1 MLLKSMSHGAGVS
14 RREKATESRQRSERI
29 PERKLLASAIAS
41 CLMLGTPAAFGQ
53 SASANLRG
61 QVTTDAA
68 PAANT
73 EVVATN
79 AATGA
84 VRRTQTSADGSYV
97 LIGLSPGTY
106 VVTAGGITDTV
117 TLSVASNATLNLEAG
132 AEGEAAAPA
141 DIENITVIGYQRSA
155 PDVLTSEVGG
165 TISPRLIEQLPQ
177 STRNFLEFAD
187 TVPGMAFTTDAQ
199 GFTSLRS
206 GATSKNASNLYID
219 GVGQKG
225 YVEAGGIAGQN
236 QTRGNPFPQLAI
248 GEYKVI
254 TSNYKAEYGQ
264 VAGAAVTA
272 VTRSGTNDFEAE
284 AYFRYTDEGMREKRP
299 DEKAPDAEKVESQT
313 EEYGFAVGGPII
325 QDRLHYFL
333 AYEYKDLISPRT
345 VFPNTNAS
353 DFVQFLPADVQAQFG
368 PQDVPFEEDL
378 IFGKLSWN
386 ATDNDLFDLSIQY
399 RDEVQVDSVGAQSAA
414 THGRD
419 AINKDERATLRWERS
434 ADSWFNEVL
443 FTLEDTESNPFPISI
458 GNGIS
463 YVRLNRL
470 PDGSVS
476 DEWTLIDTGSAT
488 GFDAKLNH
496 QDGWSIA
503 DNLTLPS
510 LNWYGEHTVKVGL
523 SYKDIE
529 LTATDAVGINPQ
541 FKFEADENGVAP
553 QPYWVRFLAPFS
565 LPGQQATVVTDA
577 KQYGFYI
584 QDDWAVNDKLILN
597 FGIRWDYEEN
607 PAYTDFV
614 TAQNFVDELFGN
626 DLANPGQPWADR
638 LLASG
643 IDANDYVSTGNNRDD
658 YDDAWAP
665 RFGFSYDLNAD
676 EQHVIH
682 GGAGRSY
689 DRNLFKLLALEVSK
703 AALSPV
709 EIHFQDP
716 DTGLCYRGDVGR
728 PCVPWDPIYLEQGI
742 DALSQIPDTAGSA
755 ELFMLNNSLKTPYTD
770 QYSLGMSNQIGEWL
784 TDVTVQRILGYDGF
798 IFTLINRYPDG
809 SFFQEGAQPWGE
821 PVPGFANTILGNNGI
836 ESKNTQVL
844 LSAEKPYTNDSGWG
858 LSLAYTHTD
867 AEHNR
872 KLDDNFAFD
881 KPTIDE
887 YPFISVDNLPE
898 HRFVAAGSIDGPWE
912 TIFGVKVVLETPRP
926 FNEVRDWG
934 NRPPDGSF
942 SQPFAYDPPGTGSF
956 LIGGD
961 IWGYRTVDFQATK
974 EFRFG
979 DYAFTARVNLLNA
992 FDYENFSTFNL
1003 ISPGANGVLD
1013 PVVEVNE
1020 FGETFYVPRT
1030 LSFEV
1035 GFKF

>member
-1 MLLKSMSHGAGVS
+1 MLLKSMSRAAGAS
-14 RREKATESRQRSERI
+14 RRALQTKNTQCRERMPQRT
-29 PERKLLASAIAS
+29 LLASAVAG
-41 CLMLGTPAAFGQ
+41 CLMLGAPVAFGQ
-53 SASANLRG
+53 SGSANLRG

-79 AATGA
+79 VATGA
-84 VRRTQTSADGSYV
+84 TRRTRTSADGTYV
-97 LIGLSPGTY
+97 LVGLPPGTY
-106 VVTAGGITDTV
+106 TVEAGGIRDTV
-117 TLSVASNATLNLEAG
+117 TLSVASNATLNLQPG
-132 AEGEAAAPA
+132 AAADA
-141 DIENITVIGYQRSA
+141 IEEVTVVGYRRSA
-155 PDVLTSEVGG
+155 PDVLTSEVGS
-165 TISPRLIEQLPQ
+165 TVSPRLIQQLPQ
-177 STRNFLEFAD
+177 ATRNFLEFAD

-206 GATSKNASNLYID
+206 GATSKNAGNLYID
-219 GVGQKG
+219 GIGQKS

-236 QTRGNPFPQLAI
+236 NTRGSPFPQLAI

-272 VTRSGTNDFEAE
+272 VTRSGTNQFEAE
-284 AYFRYTDEGMREKRP
+284 AYYRFTDDSLRERRP
-299 DEKAPDAEKVESQT
+299 DEKAPDVEKVESQT

-325 QDRLHYFL
+325 QDRLHYFV
-333 AYEYKDLISPRT
+333 AYEYKDLITPRT
-345 VFPNTNAS
+345 VFPNVNAS
-353 DFVQFLPADVQAQFG
+353 DFTQFLPADVQAQFG

-399 RDEVQVDSVGAQSAA
+399 RDEVQVDSVGVQRAA
-414 THGRD
+414 DHGRD
-419 AINKDERATLRWERS
+419 AINKDERATLRWERN
-434 ADSWFNEVL
+434 AYAWFNELQFSV
-443 FTLEDTESNPFPISI
+443 EDTENNPFPTGI
-458 GNGIS
+458 GNGIT
-463 YVRLNRL
+463 YTVLNRN
-470 PDGSVS
+470 PDGSVQ
-476 DEWTLIDTGSAT
+476 DEWNLIETGPAS
-488 GFDAKLNH
+488 GFDAQLRQ

-503 DNLTLPS
+503 DNLTFS
-510 LNWYGEHTVKVGL
+510 SFDWHGEHTVKLGV

-529 LTATDAVGINPQ
+529 LTAQDAGGINPQ
-541 FKFEADENGVAP
+541 FKFEVDSSGVAA
-553 QPYWVRFLAPFS
+553 QPFRVDFLALFNV
-565 LPGQQATVVTDA
+565 PGQQVTVVTDA

-597 FGIRWDYEEN
+597 VGIRWDYEEN

-614 TAQNFVDELFGN
+614 TSQSFVDVLFADDP
-626 DLANPGQPWADR
+626 DLPGEQPWGDR

-643 IDANDYVSTGNNRDD
+643 LNAADFVSTGDNRDD

-709 EIHFQDP
+709 AIYFQDP
-716 DTGLCYRGDVGR
+716 DSGLCYRDDGR
-728 PCVPWDPIYLEQGI
+728 PCVAWDPVYLEQGI
-742 DALSQIPDTAGSA
+742 DALSQIPVTAGSA

-809 SFFQEGAQPWGE
+809 SFFENGSQPWGE

-844 LSAEKPYTNDSGWG
+844 LSADKPYTSESGWG

-881 KPTIDE
+881 KPTIGE
-887 YPFISVDNLPE
+887 YPFIAVDNLPE
-898 HRFVAAGSIDGPWE
+898 HRFVAAGSIDGPWD
-912 TIFGVKVVLETPRP
+912 TTFGVKVVLETPRP
-926 FNEVRDWG
+926 LNEIRDWG

-942 SQPFAYDPPGTGSF
+942 GQPFAYDPPGTGSF

-979 DYAFTARVNLLNA
+979 DYAFSARLNLLNA

-1003 ISPGANGVLD
+1003 ISPGSGGVLD

-1035 GFKF
+1035 GFRF